1 MVITDD
7 TRKDWGAGNARKQTD
22 AGKDRGIAPLKHTH
36 IKGNKMTTSTL
47 NTYYCAFC
55 ASIANFANK
64 TFTNILDVTEA
75 IGTARAAAALSQM
88 GHHDLAKELMLSM
101 KGRDNA

>member
-1 MVITDD
+1 
-7 TRKDWGAGNARKQTD
+7 
-22 AGKDRGIAPLKHTH
+22 
-36 IKGNKMTTSTL
+36 MTTSTL

-75 IGTARAAAALSQM
+75 IGTARAASQLAQM
-88 GHHDLAKELMLSM
+88 GYHDLAKNLMIQGTQSVAARKAL
-101 KGRDNA
+101 KNV